1 MEEWFIIVAH
11 TSENCLGLA
20 EPTTDLEEALAIQ
33 LAMLI
38 GCSVEVAALEL
49 NDEIV
54 LDEIMSDA
62 RNCLDEY
69 GRYRICNNEK
79 EVYIFS
85 IPARENFR

>member
-1 MEEWFIIVAH
+1 MEEWFVIVAH

-38 GCSVEVAALEL
+38 GCPVEVAALQL
-49 NDEIV
+49 SDEII
-54 LDEIMSDA
+54 LDA
-62 RNCLDEY
+62 KNCLNEY
-69 GRYRICNNEK
+69 GRYRICNDEE

-85 IPARENFR
+85 IPARDTFR